1 MKQEINPPVFYPAA
15 GLIVLCVIISILF
28 TDVFK
33 NAVTILNDTLTTYLG
48 WYLILAVSLFVIF
61 SLFLMFGRYK
71 NIRLGPDYSK
81 PEYSFFAWMAM
92 LFSCG
97 MGIGLLFYGVAE
109 PMLHYATPPFG
120 PAETVEAAKT
130 AMHFSFLHWG
140 IHAWATY
147 IIVGLSLAYF
157 SFRKGFPLSLRYV
170 FYPVFGDRIHG
181 KLGHIIEVCAVMGT
195 LFGVATSLGIGST
208 QINSGLSY
216 LFGVPDDNSM
226 VQLILI
232 ALITGM
238 AMTSVVSGINKG
250 IKWLSV
256 FNISAGTLLLLFVI
270 VFGPTL
276 FIIES
281 FIQYLGSFM
290 QNLVE
295 ISFWND
301 AFYETGWQS
310 AWTIFYWSWW
320 IAWSPYVGMFI
331 ARISKGR
338 TIREF
343 IFAVLVIPTLISF
356 LFLTAFGGTG
366 IHMHSQGITS
376 IMEAVESNV
385 STALF
390 EFLKHFPFTE
400 VVSGIGV
407 ITVITFFV
415 TSSDSGSLVI
425 DIITSGGNT
434 NPPILTRIFWSI
446 LEGAVAATLLLGG
459 GLIAL
464 QTAALSMALP
474 FSFFLLLMCYC
485 LYKSLKQEGQD

>member
-1 MKQEINPPVFYPAA
+1 MKKEINPPVFYTSA
-15 GLIVLCVIISILF
+15 GLIIFFVLLGIFFTEWFEKTVI
-28 TDVFK
+28 V
-33 NAVTILNDTLTTYLG
+33 LNDTITTYFG
-48 WYLILAVSLFVIF
+48 WYLTLTVSLFVIF

-71 NIRLGPDYSK
+71 NTRLGPDYST
-81 PEYSFFAWMAM
+81 PEYSFFSWMAM

-109 PMLHYATPPFG
+109 PMLHYATPPIG
-120 PAETVEAAKT
+120 EPGTVEAAKT

-170 FYPVFGDRIHG
+170 FYPIFGERIHG
-181 KLGHIIEVCAVMGT
+181 RIGHLIEICAVFGT
-195 LFGVATSLGIGST
+195 LFGVATSLGIGSM

-216 LFGVPDDNSM
+216 LFGIPDNIT
-226 VQLILI
+226 VKIILI
-232 ALITGM
+232 TIITAM
-238 AMTSVVSGINKG
+238 AMTSVISGINKG

-256 FNISAGTLLLLFVI
+256 FNISVGTLLLLFVI
-270 VFGPTL
+270 AFGPTL
-276 FIIES
+276 FIIKT

-290 QNLVE
+290 QNVIE

-301 AFYETGWQS
+301 AFSDSGWQN
-310 AWTIFYWSWW
+310 AWTLFYWSWW

-338 TIREF
+338 TISEF
-343 IFAVLVIPTLISF
+343 IFGVLFIPTLISM

-366 IHMHSQGITS
+366 IFLHRQGATS
-376 IMEAVESNV
+376 IMTAVEENV

-390 EFLKHFPFTE
+390 EFFKHFPMTSLI
-400 VVSGIGV
+400 SGIGV
-407 ITVITFFV
+407 ISVITFFV

-434 NPPILTRIFWSI
+434 NPPLATRIFWSI
-446 LEGAVAATLLLGG
+446 LEGIVAATLLLGG

-485 LYKSLKQEGQD
+485 LYKSLKEEGT